1 MGSLTYLRVGYGKEG
16 GEGEAQHHGQLRQ
29 LATYAGRERRSG
41 TVRSVNASAPNVWP
55 SSIHCDC

>member
-29 LATYAGRERRSG
+29 LAAYAGRERRSS
-41 TVRSVNASAPNVWP
+41 TVRSVNEIGRAKCVALKHPL
-55 SSIHCDC
+55 